1 MKNVKSIAKT
11 KAQKEQSVKDNRLVL
26 DYIYYICRGF
36 FIKQQL
42 LPVIAVIS
50 GISYKNIK
58 LMIQDLCEKGLLI
71 QKQVTTT
78 KAVLYVM
85 TGFALAQYSKHSSQN
100 TTSIKLNNQK
110 IWTNLFRMEYLIQ
123 EILPNVA
130 GKITSCKGLVRWLD
144 YNFVDIYR
152 VQNQED
158 IFKLYYKFY
167 QKFPVLNKNNETLP
181 VGEFTND
188 YLACTAEYYDFILRF
203 QNKIAKAKKYEGYE
217 QYKHK
222 KTMNQSLYSSM
233 EERNKNCFNFSQM
246 AGQGFF
252 IESLLNEGVIK
263 IGMFDTYKNLQLQKI
278 YKNGI
283 YMLFMLQR
291 YLNIVPEIHLT
302 IYVRNGYTKDRLE
315 RETKHLSYNYA
326 ERESSGYDKR
336 TDFFYRAGVLA
347 WKDKIKVEYKVYE
360 LEKKYHL

>member
-1 MKNVKSIAKT
+1 MENIKSVTKT

-26 DYIYYICRGF
+26 DYIYYICKGF

-42 LPVIAVIS
+42 LPIIAVIS
-50 GISYKNIK
+50 GLSYREIKN
-58 LMIQDLCEKGLLI
+58 MIQDLCEKGLLI

-78 KAVLYVM
+78 KTVLYVM
-85 TGFALAQYSKHSSQN
+85 NGFALASYSKCSSQN
-100 TTSIKLNNQK
+100 VTSIKLNNKK

-123 EILPNVA
+123 EILPNVS
-130 GKITSCKGLVRWLD
+130 GKVTSCNGLVKWLAD
-144 YNFVDIYR
+144 NFIDIYR

-158 IFKLYYKFY
+158 IFKFYYKFY
-167 QKFPVLNKNNETLP
+167 QKFPVFNKNKDTLP
-181 VGEFTND
+181 IGEFTDD
-188 YLACTAEYYDFILRF
+188 YLACTAEYYDFILKF
-203 QNKIAKAKKYEGYE
+203 QNKTVEAKKYEGYE

-252 IESLLNEGVIK
+252 IESLLNDGMIK
-263 IGMFDTYKNLQLQKI
+263 IGLFDTYKNLQLQKI

-283 YMLFMLQR
+283 YMLFMFQR

-302 IYVRNGYTKDRLE
+302 IYVRNEYTKDRLE
-315 RETKHLSYNYA
+315 RETNHISYNYA

-336 TDFFYRAGVLA
+336 TDFFYRSGVLA
-347 WKDKIKVEYKVYE
+347 WKDKIKVKYKVYE
-360 LEKKYHL
+360 LETKYHL